1 MIKTISITKNE
12 NDIERKFKEIDEK
25 WYDFKNQ
32 IEILNCLYLNLF

>member
-25 WYDFKNQ
+25 WYNFK
-32 IEILNCLYLNLF
+32 LFY